1 MPLTGRNGEPPTM
14 TERLLTAREV
24 ADRLG
29 VSVEWT
35 LRHYRSGELPGFRI
49 GRNVRPVRFRW
60 SEIEA
65 WLDECRNDEVT
76 TEHAG
81 SLREVSG

>member
-1 MPLTGRNGEPPTM
+1 MSIGDHASQRPAAAEP
-14 TERLLTAREV
+14 LLTARQV

-65 WLDECRNDEVT
+65 WLDECRDGGLLR
-76 TEHAG
+76 G
-81 SLREVSG
+81 SSSPNEAAH

>member
-1 MPLTGRNGEPPTM
+1 MMQALRPGTQSPGV

-24 ADRLG
+24 SDRLG
-29 VSVEWT
+29 VSIEWT

-49 GRNVRPVRFRW
+49 GQNVRPVRFRW

-65 WLDECRNDEVT
+65 WLEDCRNSDRTGTGASE
-76 TEHAG
+76 
-81 SLREVSG
+81 SGAPH